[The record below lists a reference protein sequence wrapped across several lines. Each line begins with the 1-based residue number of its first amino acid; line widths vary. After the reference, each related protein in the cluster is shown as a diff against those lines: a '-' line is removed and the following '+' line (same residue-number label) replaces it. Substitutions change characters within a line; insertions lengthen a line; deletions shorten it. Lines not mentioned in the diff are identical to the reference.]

1 MNELDERI
9 EKGLAE
15 LPQAPEGSAFRAR
28 VMASVAV
35 VRQHQSSGEVLALS
49 DPMEPLALR
58 FAYGLGGFVLGITC
72 FLVAMLLLLPQG
84 IGSPTD
90 STLSGTLTG
99 SVFLPALEYD
109 PLETATRELIQPQ
122 ESSPQEV
129 KP

>member
-1 MNELDERI
+1 MNDLDKRI
-9 EKGLAE
+9 EQGLTQ
-15 LPQAPEGSAFRAR
+15 LPQAPDGSAFRAR

-35 VRQHQSSGEVLALS
+35 VRQRSSGEVMPLN
-49 DPMEPLALR
+49 DPMEPLAIR
-58 FAYGLGGFVLGITC
+58 FAYGMGGFILGITC

-84 IGSPTD
+84 VTISPD
-90 STLSGTLTG
+90 SALSGTLTG

-122 ESSPQEV
+122 ESFPQKV